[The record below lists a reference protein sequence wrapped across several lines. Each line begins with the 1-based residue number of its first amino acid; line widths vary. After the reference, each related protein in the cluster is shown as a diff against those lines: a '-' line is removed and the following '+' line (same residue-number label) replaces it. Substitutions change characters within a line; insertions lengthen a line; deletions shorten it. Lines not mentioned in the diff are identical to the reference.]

1 MLNTI
6 ATIHWV
12 KDETVDEGPCPQ
24 CSDEDAFITMNVY
37 VRAMGEYTRF
47 VECCIK
53 CGKRVALEE
62 RPAEVLIEIPE
73 SLRGGVEAALA

>member
-1 MLNTI
+1 MLQTI

-12 KDETVDEGPCPQ
+12 KDETVDEGPCPE
-24 CSDEDAFITMNVY
+24 CSDEDAFITMNIY
-37 VRAMGEYTRF
+37 VRDLGQCVRF

-73 SLRGGVEAALA
+73 SLRGEVESALA